1 MVLAWFALIGFLSPF
16 LCGGLMYLN
25 KEEDGSPKIIQGS
38 VSAKA
43 LSLLSIFGAFCCL
56 VMILKGIHIW
66 ENWEIPSI
74 DPNVAARTSTRA
86 RGKGGII
93 LLAIKF
99 FPQFLVFGYGIWGW
113 QLKPYLKRAKWL
125 WG

>member
-1 MVLAWFALIGFLSPF
+1 MV
-16 LCGGLMYLN
+16 
-25 KEEDGSPKIIQGS
+25 
-38 VSAKA
+38 
-43 LSLLSIFGAFCCL
+43 
-56 VMILKGIHIW
+56 LKGIHIW
-66 ENWEIPSI
+66 GNWEIPSI